1 MIVLFIVIPL
11 MLLGI
16 IIATVP
22 VLLGSIRHHRA
33 MRAGQIETTE
43 SARYEADFWHRMLGH
58 GDRRDRGVAATPE
71 LVSDEEVVRAG
82 VPPEA
87 RHTVDGKSVW
97 STPQ

>member
-22 VLLGSIRHHRA
+22 VLWLHTSPPGHARRA
-33 MRAGQIETTE
+33 DRIHQ

-58 GDRRDRGVAATPE
+58 GDPRDRRVAATPE